1 MKLKNIIKNE
11 IKISGVGLHTGA
23 HTTIIIK
30 PGVEGS
36 GIQFVRND
44 LNPPSVIK
52 ADVSKV
58 FTTNRG
64 TTLKE
69 GEATIST
76 IEHLL
81 AAINALNIEDVS
93 IEVDGPEIPILDGSA
108 TIFVDKLLAS
118 GLIEVP
124 SDKEDFVVT
133 EPFTFTDPET
143 GSEYVVLPSDKFELN
158 TILHFPDDVLGNMVA
173 VLKDK
178 SEFVKNFAS
187 ARTFVFLSEL
197 EALFNAGL
205 IKGGDVDNALVIIDK
220 QFSEAEFEALKVKLG
235 KPNAVLENGVVSSTP
250 MRFINEP
257 ARHKLLD
264 VMGDLILF
272 GRNVQAKIIA
282 TRPGHTS
289 NVAFAKFLKSK
300 YLEYRKNKD
309 KPIYDPDAAPIMNVE
324 DIKKLLPHRYP
335 FLMVDKV
342 IELGETHIVGVKNIT
357 FNESLFM
364 GHFPDNPVFPGVL
377 QLEALAQTGGL
388 LALKSVGTEG
398 EKWDTYFLKIDNVKF
413 KAKVMPGD
421 TLILKM
427 ELIDPIKRGIVQMH
441 GTAYV
446 GNKLVSEGDL
456 TAQIVKRKND

>member
-1 MKLKNIIKNE
+1 MKLKNIIKKE
-11 IKISGVGLHTGA
+11 IEISGIGLHTGA
-23 HTTIIIK
+23 HANMKIK
-30 PGVEGS
+30 PGIEGS
-36 GIQFVRND
+36 GIQFVRTD
-44 LNPPSVIK
+44 HNPPSVIK
-52 ADVSKV
+52 ADVANV

-64 TTLKE
+64 TTLKT

-81 AAINALNIEDVS
+81 AALNALNIEDAS
-93 IEVDGPEIPILDGSA
+93 IEVNGPEIPILDGSA
-108 TIFVDKLLAS
+108 SIFVEKIIAS
-118 GLIEVP
+118 GLEEVP
-124 SDKEDFVVT
+124 SDKDVYIVT
-133 EPFTFTDPET
+133 EPFTYTDPDT
-143 GSEYVVLPSDKFELN
+143 GSEYVVLPSDKFELS
-158 TILHFPDDVLGNMVA
+158 TILHFPDAVLGNMVA

-178 SEFVKNFAS
+178 SDFVKNFAS

-220 QFSEAEFEALKVKLG
+220 QFSNAEFEALKVKLG
-235 KPNAVLENGVVSSTP
+235 KPNAILENGVVSSTP

-264 VMGDLILF
+264 IMGDLMLF
-272 GRNVQAKIIA
+272 GRDIQAKIIA

-289 NVAFAKFLKSK
+289 NVAFAKVLKGK
-300 YLEYRKNKD
+300 YLEYRKNKG
-309 KPIYDPDAAPIMNVE
+309 KPIYDPDTEPIMNVE
-324 DIKKLLPHRYP
+324 DIKKYLPHRYP

-357 FNESLFM
+357 FNENVFM

-388 LALKSVGTEG
+388 LALKAVSKEG

-413 KAKVMPGD
+413 KAKVIPGD

-427 ELIDPIKRGIVQMH
+427 EMIEPIKRGIIQMH

-456 TAQIVKRKND
+456 TAQIVKRTDD